1 MNGDTNGA
9 MRSTAGNLGVWMGV
23 RGLNGAEAKNQQ
35 DADDAQPASKG
46 ARLELVSREQ
56 FLRAKL

>member
-9 MRSTAGNLGVWMGV
+9 MRPTAGNLGVWMGV

-35 DADDAQPASKG
+35 DADDGQPASKG
-46 ARLELVSREQ
+46 TRLELVSREQ
-56 FLRAKL
+56 FLSVKP